1 MCIKQ
6 LCAIHRWVKWSG
18 LQSADV
24 SWYEVCKE
32 CHLCEGAIICELDRL
47 SKLGYSVEILD
58 EYVIRPLLKL
68 PHPVKLIQ
76 IMLNDILDK
85 PLL

>member
-1 MCIKQ
+1 MWYYT
-6 LCAIHRWVKWSG
+6 HRWVKWSS

-24 SWYEVCKE
+24 SWYEVCKYG
-32 CHLCEGAIICELDRL
+32 HQCEGAITRELDRL
-47 SKLGYSVEILD
+47 SKLGYTAEVLN

-68 PHPVKLIQ
+68 PHPVELVQ
-76 IMLNDILDK
+76 IMLNDIMDK